1 MSGTDTTVNETAG
14 ATPDAVN
21 PTPSATPVSAQP
33 APQGAAS
40 MLSQGKWAGVIAIMG
55 MATVCVVI
63 LLGVSAMAYRVFMD
77 GNSPLTADLSGK
89 LAMITIGGFAA
100 IVAAL
105 FGSNQLISKLMEKLL

>member
-1 MSGTDTTVNETAG
+1 MSGTDTATET
-14 ATPDAVN
+14 TPDAVN
-21 PTPSATPVSAQP
+21 PTPDASTVSAQP
-33 APQGAAS
+33 TTGGGAA

-105 FGSNQLISKLMEKLL
+105 FGSNQLITKLMEKLL